1 MPSEPK
7 TGLRWSNWNLLLL
20 VPLLMLIT
28 PWFNADQPRLFGMP
42 FFYWYQFAFVPLGVL
57 CVALVYIKTK
67 DAPVVTGK
75 PDKLGVDDLDE
86 GAK

>member
-1 MPSEPK
+1 MPSDPK

-28 PWFNADQPRLFGMP
+28 PWFNMDQPRIFGLP

-57 CVALVYIKTK
+57 CVGLVYVKTK
-67 DAPVVTGK
+67 DTPVVTGK